1 MSIATWGSL
10 LVLAA
15 LGLACAGAPATSRQ
29 ARAAPGRAGLAPPTG
44 DVHDFD
50 YFAGGWK
57 TVQRRLG
64 TRGAGASDWEEFPA
78 TLCMTPYLDGAAT
91 VDELFFPTKGWS
103 GLTLRTFDRE
113 KHQWS
118 IYWVSSRSGALGTP
132 VIGGFRGAR
141 GEFFGEDEDGGRPV
155 AVRYAW
161 TKLDADHARWE
172 QAFSY
177 DGSSWETNWTAD
189 FVRADA
195 SEICDH
201 GRPKRSGSSA
211 SG

>member
-1 MSIATWGSL
+1 MSIATGPSGSL

-15 LGLACAGAPATSRQ
+15 LGLGCAAALTTARDAPT
-29 ARAAPGRAGLAPPTG
+29 AAGRVVPALPTG

-50 YFAGGWK
+50 YFAGGWT
-57 TVQRRLG
+57 TVQRRLR
-64 TRGAGASDWEEFPA
+64 TRGVGASDWEEFPA

-113 KHQWS
+113 KRQWS
-118 IYWVSSRSGALGTP
+118 IYWVSSRSGTLGTP
-132 VIGGFRGAR
+132 VVGGFQGSR

-155 AVRYAW
+155 VVRYAW

-172 QAFSY
+172 QAFSP

-189 FVRADA
+189 FVRANA
-195 SEICDH
+195 SEVCDR
-201 GRPKRSGSSA
+201 GRPKRQG
-211 SG
+211 